1 MMFLSVYNMFL
12 YSNDIIDIR
21 SIVKKL
27 IILNTICFVLINM
40 NIMGIRPITDD
51 KNIFLNLVIL
61 FNIILVD
68 SIMT

>member
-1 MMFLSVYNMFL
+1 MFLSVYNMFL